1 MTVIA
6 QTLKTT
12 KFGQPQVSG
21 RMTMIPI
28 EGTGTAVE
36 SDYQISNVA
45 FEDGTLSI
53 SEVDDSGIVGQLL
66 ARNDAIKPVLLLD
79 GIALIGAKQNRILNT
94 TVMVPATDMVK
105 LPVSCVEQG
114 RWSYSSRSF
123 RQSKDALFAKARS
136 RKAEFMAHQ
145 KMAAGANI
153 SQDAL
158 FAADQG
164 AVWRDVGLA
173 LGRSQA
179 ISASS
184 NMEAAY
190 AVEEDRLQ
198 SFEQAF
204 SATQNQ
210 IGAVF
215 CIDGVP
221 IGLEFVET
229 PNLFASTFD
238 RLVRSYGLTTLQ
250 HDEAQD
256 RKCATSVEQFV
267 ERLAEA
273 QLVSAPSVGIGDD
286 INVVS
291 DELSATGLI
300 VDGRVVHLAA
310 FSKTLFANAA

>member
-6 QTLKTT
+6 QTLETT
-12 KFGQPQVSG
+12 KFGQLQVSG

-28 EGTGTAVE
+28 ERTGVDGK
-36 SDYQISNVA
+36 SDYQISDVA
-45 FEDGTLSI
+45 FDDGTLSI
-53 SEVDDSGIVGQLL
+53 SEVDESGIVGQLL

-94 TVMVPATDMVK
+94 TVMVPPTCTVK

-114 RWSYSSRSF
+114 RWSYSGRSF

-136 RKAEFMAHQ
+136 RKAEFMAHR
-145 KMAAGANI
+145 KMAASAHAT
-153 SQDAL
+153 QDEL

-173 LGRSQA
+173 LGKSQA

-190 AVEEDRLQ
+190 AVEDDRLQ
-198 SFEQAF
+198 SFEKDF
-204 SATQNQ
+204 STSDNQ
-210 IGAVF
+210 VGAVF

-221 IGLEFVET
+221 VGLEFVET
-229 PNLFASTFD
+229 PELFATTFG
-238 RLVRSYGLTTLQ
+238 RLIRSCGLTTLQ
-250 HDEAQD
+250 QD
-256 RKCATSVEQFV
+256 QVRTKTSVSSLDQFT
-267 ERLAEA
+267 EKLAEA
-273 QLVSAPSVGIGDD
+273 QMVSAPSVGIGDD

-291 DELSATGLI
+291 NEISATGLV

-310 FSKTLFANAA
+310 FSKSLFADAV